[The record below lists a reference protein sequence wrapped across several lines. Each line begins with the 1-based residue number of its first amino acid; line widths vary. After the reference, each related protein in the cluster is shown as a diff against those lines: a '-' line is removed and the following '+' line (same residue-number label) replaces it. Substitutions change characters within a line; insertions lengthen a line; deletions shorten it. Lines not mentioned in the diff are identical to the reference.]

1 MNETQNL
8 LGSEP
13 IGKLLLKYSIPAII
27 SMLVNALYNVIDRIF
42 IGNMPGAGPL
52 AIAGVGVTMPITTI
66 LLAFGM
72 LIGIGS
78 TTVISIKLGQG
89 KKDDADKI
97 LANSITLS
105 AIIGLILTLIG
116 ILFANKILLAF
127 GASDQSLYY
136 AKSFCNI
143 ILLGSVF
150 NIMAFSLNAT
160 IRGDGNPRLSAM
172 IMVIGCIVNIVLDY
186 IFIFV
191 LKIGIQGAALATV
204 IAQIVTAILGLNYYI
219 KGKSNL
225 TFKKENL
232 KLDKDIIKAI
242 FGIGI
247 SPFSMQIAASLVQV
261 ISNNALKVYGGDI
274 GIGAMATIS
283 SIAMIFL
290 MPLYGINQGSQPII
304 GFNYGKKQYDRSKK
318 AFTLSLIFGIILLTF
333 GFISIWMYPEFYV
346 VMFNSD
352 PKLVAVTSNG
362 LRKYCLMLPLL
373 PIIVLGTNYLQS
385 IGKAKQA
392 MFLSL
397 LRQVLVLI
405 PMILILPKFM
415 QLNGIWY
422 AQSISDATSIV
433 IAFIMLV
440 IEFRSYKKLPSEK
453 N

>member
-1 MNETQNL
+1 
-8 LGSEP
+8 
-13 IGKLLLKYSIPAII
+13 
-27 SMLVNALYNVIDRIF
+27 
-42 IGNMPGAGPL
+42 
-52 AIAGVGVTMPITTI
+52 
-66 LLAFGM
+66 
-72 LIGIGS
+72 
-78 TTVISIKLGQG
+78 
-89 KKDDADKI
+89 
-97 LANSITLS
+97 
-105 AIIGLILTLIG
+105 
-116 ILFANKILLAF
+116 
-127 GASDQSLYY
+127 
-136 AKSFCNI
+136 
-143 ILLGSVF
+143 
-150 NIMAFSLNAT
+150 
-160 IRGDGNPRLSAM
+160 
-172 IMVIGCIVNIVLDY
+172 
-186 IFIFV
+186 
-191 LKIGIQGAALATV
+191 
-204 IAQIVTAILGLNYYI
+204 
-219 KGKSNL
+219 
-225 TFKKENL
+225 
-232 KLDKDIIKAI
+232 
-242 FGIGI
+242 
-247 SPFSMQIAASLVQV
+247 MQIAASLVQV

-433 IAFIMLV
+433 IAFIMLI